1 MPPRDRHFGL
11 DWLRIAAFGVLI
23 LYHIG
28 MAFAPWDWVVKTDRE
43 YPALIAPMAAV
54 TPWRLAL
61 LFAVSGYASAMLLAR
76 IGDPRRF
83 ARDRSTRL
91 LVPLA
96 FGMAAVVPV
105 EMWVR
110 VLEGGYPHGYL
121 HFWLLDSWRW
131 GRFWG
136 VAFPSWEHLW
146 FVAYLWLYTV
156 VLALALAIGG
166 SAAQRMP
173 ARLAGWFAVGPRL
186 LWWPIAGLVT
196 IRLALL
202 FVVPERAGLFS
213 DWSGH
218 AQYVP
223 MFAFGFV
230 LARVPALWRSV
241 HRWWASALAI
251 AIVTGAVVI
260 AVELA
265 FPGKAVPS
273 HAIMAIDRAARV
285 AMAWSMVL
293 LLFHFADRYLN
304 RDHRWRLSLGRA
316 VFPAYIVHHPVI
328 VAVTWFTL
336 PLHLNP
342 WVEAAILLAATLAA
356 CAATYLLARAFG
368 PFGMLVGV
376 PLARPVRRG
385 GTGAAIC

>member
-1 MPPRDRHFGL
+1 MPPRDRHYGL

-28 MAFAPWDWVVKTDRE
+28 MAFAPWDWVVKTNRE

-61 LFAVSGYASAMLLAR
+61 LFAVSGYASAKLLAR
-76 IGDPRRF
+76 SSDPVRF
-83 ARDRSTRL
+83 ATDRSRRL
-91 LVPLA
+91 LIPLL
-96 FGMAAVVPV
+96 FGMVAVVPI

-110 VLEGGYPHGYL
+110 VLEAGYPHGYL
-121 HFWLLDSWRW
+121 RFWLGDAWHF

-136 VAFPSWEHLW
+136 VEFPSWEHLW
-146 FVAYLWLYTV
+146 FVAYLWFYTV
-156 VLALALAIGG
+156 LLSVTLMVAGG
-166 SAAQRMP
+166 AVADLIDRSAA
-173 ARLAGWFAVGPRL
+173 WFAAGSRL
-186 LWWPIAGLVT
+186 LWWPILGLAGM
-196 IRLALL
+196 RLALL
-202 FVVPERAGLFS
+202 FVVPERAGLFT

-223 MFAFGFV
+223 MFAFGFI
-230 LARVPALWRSV
+230 LANAPDLWAAV
-241 HRWWASALAI
+241 HRWWASAFAVALA
-251 AIVTGAVVI
+251 AGAVVI
-260 AVELA
+260 TVEIH
-265 FPGKAVPS
+265 FPGEAIPP
-273 HAIMAIDRAARV
+273 HAIMAADRAARV

-304 RDHRWRLSLGRA
+304 HDHRWRLSLGRA

-336 PLHLNP
+336 SLALNP

-356 CAATYLLARAFG
+356 CVATYLLARAFG
-368 PFGMLVGV
+368 PFGVLVGV
-376 PLARPVRRG
+376 PPARPARRG
-385 GTGAAIC
+385 GTGPAIC